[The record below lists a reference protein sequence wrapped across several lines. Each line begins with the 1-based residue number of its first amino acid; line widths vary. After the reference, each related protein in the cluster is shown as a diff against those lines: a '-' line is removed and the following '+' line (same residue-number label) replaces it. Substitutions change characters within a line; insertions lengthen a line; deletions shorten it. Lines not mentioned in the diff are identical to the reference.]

1 MAFHETDQQ
10 RCQVQLMEPDK
21 EKQETWTVDQV
32 DWGILLCQTLDSM
45 CVAKW
50 FDEELCR
57 GTVVDVTVDDND
69 NDNANDNH
77 TCICHRTLIA
87 DCCRT
92 IFICK
97 YLTEQFFL
105 VCGKNL

>member
-77 TCICHRTLIA
+77 TCICHRALIA

>member
-1 MAFHETDQQ
+1 MAFPLEAMMT
-10 RCQVQLMEPDK
+10 PP
-21 EKQETWTVDQV
+21 KQTIVTETVDVIQNCRLFKTSFG
-32 DWGILLCQTLDSM
+32 DCQLFVTRM

-77 TCICHRTLIA
+77 TCICHRTPIV
-87 DCCRT
+87 DCHRT

-97 YLTEQFFL
+97 CLTAQLF
-105 VCGKNL
+105 